1 MLSGKDLEGQASGF
15 KQDNSSIEEL
25 ETFMQ
30 GGKRGEVRRAINKIT
45 EKSLRPL
52 MLIAGSLGTEATSSS
67 TSAPPSSELEV
78 LRAVSSAMAEN
89 STVPRTLV

>member
-30 GGKRGEVRRAINKIT
+30 GGYDWAINKIT